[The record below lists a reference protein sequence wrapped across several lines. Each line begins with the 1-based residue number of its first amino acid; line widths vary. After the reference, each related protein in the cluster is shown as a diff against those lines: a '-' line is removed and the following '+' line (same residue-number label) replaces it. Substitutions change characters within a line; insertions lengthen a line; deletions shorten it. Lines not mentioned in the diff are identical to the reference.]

1 MLPVVRLLSA
11 PQTHKLQAEIELIGD
26 VPPPP
31 TGPEEDL
38 KITVHDRIHNAIVSY
53 IMSNNT
59 RMAIL
64 MNKHS
69 EMAAYNLDTVN
80 FLLGARKIQ
89 PQDTPYSV
97 SHYCCIVE
105 LILIRSRFKQK
116 QLGVSLVSDQLR
128 TRWWQADI
136 SKQHT
141 DE

>member
-1 MLPVVRLLSA
+1 M
-11 PQTHKLQAEIELIGD
+11 PQETVFDLTALTESLAEIELIGD

-89 PQDTPYSV
+89 PQDTPYSIQAKAAGSFV
-97 SHYCCIVE
+97 SVRPIE
-105 LILIRSRFKQK
+105 N
-116 QLGVSLVSDQLR
+116 
-128 TRWWQADI
+128 
-136 SKQHT
+136 
-141 DE
+141 